1 VEDVVF
7 TIDRHVL
14 LQASP
19 VFKDMFVVGDS
30 SSGEGT
36 SEDSPITLE
45 GYKADD
51 FEALLKVLYP
61 TWV

>member
-1 VEDVVF
+1 
-7 TIDRHVL
+7 
-14 LQASP
+14 
-19 VFKDMFVVGDS
+19 MFVVGDS
-30 SSGEGT
+30 SNGEGT
-36 SEDSPITLE
+36 SEDNPITLE